1 MIMKFLRG
9 LAARKPEEAP
19 PQEPVEYKGFKIVPT
34 PKRAEHGWS
43 TEGTISK
50 EVEGETRSQTFI
62 RADTLMSV
70 ESAVEH
76 SITKAKKIIDEQGER
91 LFRRERG

>member
-9 LAARKPEEAP
+9 LGTKTPEAAPA
-19 PQEPVEYKGFKIVPT
+19 QDPVDYKGFTIVAT
-34 PKRAEHGWS
+34 PHRSEHGWS

-50 EVEGETRSQTFI
+50 EVEGETLSQHFI

-70 ESAVEH
+70 ESAVA
-76 SITKAKKIIDEQGER
+76 SNSS
-91 LFRRERG
+91 

>member
-9 LAARKPEEAP
+9 LGAKTPQAP
-19 PQEPVEYKGFKIVPT
+19 PAQEPVHYNGFTILPT
-34 PKRAEHGWS
+34 PRHGEHGWT
-43 TEGTISK
+43 TEGIISK
-50 EVEGETRSQTFI
+50 EMAGETRSQRFI

-76 SITKAKKIIDEQGER
+76 SVTKAKKIIDEQGER
-91 LFRRERG
+91 LFRTESR

>member
-9 LAARKPEEAP
+9 LTTKSPEAAPA
-19 PQEPVEYKGFKIVPT
+19 QDPVDYKGFTIIAT
-34 PKRAEHGWS
+34 PHRGEHGWS

-50 EVEGETRSQTFI
+50 EVEGETRSQHFI

-76 SITKAKKIIDEQGER
+76 SVSKAKKIIDEQGER
-91 LFRRERG
+91 LFQRERG

>member
-9 LAARKPEEAP
+9 LGAKAPEAAP
-19 PQEPVEYKGFKIVPT
+19 PQDPVQYKGFTILAT
-34 PKRAEHGWS
+34 PHRSESGWS

-50 EVEGETRSQTFI
+50 DVEGETLSQHFI
-62 RADTLMSV
+62 RADILMSA